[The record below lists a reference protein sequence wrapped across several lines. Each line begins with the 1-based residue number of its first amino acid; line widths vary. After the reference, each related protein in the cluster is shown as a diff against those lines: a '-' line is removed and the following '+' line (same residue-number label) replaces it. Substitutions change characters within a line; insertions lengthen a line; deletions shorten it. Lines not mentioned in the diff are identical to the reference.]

1 MIKLKDKLKFLIP
14 FRSKIKTS
22 LLKDDGGKKI
32 VNLKRVMIF
41 TAPIVVL
48 LVLTT
53 FIFSTQEDSSFLG
66 RTDKKL
72 TKKDDKKD
80 MVTSNGKTFTP
91 EVSKVLNSNTVTAQ
105 KSKAIQSTKMN
116 LKINFKAQQ
125 VITRDNTGDPT
136 RSIPMGTNMIGKT
149 LTAIDTRES
158 SQIIKILLPYG
169 GRSELGVEIE
179 KGTILFG
186 HVSYSGRGRKVS
198 ITINKGLTPDERE
211 FDIEAHVLDPSNYS
225 VGLVGEVNS
234 QSDVRALSALGL
246 SVAAGATD
254 IMMERE
260 TMNGLGQ
267 TAPKAN
273 LGNAALKGLST
284 SAQDESTR
292 QAEKFKDAE
301 DFITIPAGSDVIV
314 SLTKSYMEK

>member
-1 MIKLKDKLKFLIP
+1 MIKLKDKLKQLMP

-32 VNLKRVMIF
+32 VNLKRILIF
-41 TAPIVVL
+41 IAPIFIL

-53 FIFSTQEDSSFLG
+53 FIFSTREDSSFLG
-66 RTDKKL
+66 RTDKTL
-72 TKKDDKKD
+72 TKNDDKKD
-80 MVTSNGKTFTP
+80 TTTLNGKTFTP
-91 EVSKVLNSNTVTAQ
+91 QVSKVLGSNTVTAQ
-105 KSKAIQSTKMN
+105 KSKASQNPRMN

-158 SQIIKILLPYG
+158 SQIIKVLLPYG
-169 GRSELGVEIE
+169 GRSKFGVEIG

-234 QSDVRALSALGL
+234 QSDVRVLSAMGL
-246 SVAAGATD
+246 SVASGAMD

-267 TAPKAN
+267 TAPRAT
-273 LGNAALKGLST
+273 LGNATLKGLSE

-292 QAEKFKDAE
+292 QAEKFKDSE

-314 SLTKSYMEK
+314 SLTKSYLEK

>member
-1 MIKLKDKLKFLIP
+1 MIKLNDKLKLLMP
-14 FRSKIKTS
+14 FRFKIKTS

-32 VNLKRVMIF
+32 VNLKRVLIF
-41 TAPIVVL
+41 TAPILIL

-53 FIFSTQEDSSFLG
+53 FISSTREDSSFLG

-72 TKKDDKKD
+72 TKNDDKKD
-80 MVTSNGKTFTP
+80 TTTLNGKTFTP
-91 EVSKVLNSNTVTAQ
+91 QVSKVLGSSAVTAQ
-105 KSKAIQSTKMN
+105 KSKASQNPRMN

-136 RSIPMGTNMIGKT
+136 KSIPMGTNMIGKT

-169 GRSELGVEIE
+169 GRSKLGVEIE

-186 HVSYSGRGRKVS
+186 HLSYSGRGRKVS

-225 VGLVGEVNS
+225 VGLVGEVNG
-234 QSDVRALSALGL
+234 QSDVRVLSAMGL
-246 SVAAGATD
+246 SVSSGAMD

-267 TAPKAN
+267 TAPRAT
-273 LGNAALKGLST
+273 LGNATLKGLSE
-284 SAQDESTR
+284 SARDESTR
-292 QAEKFKDAE
+292 QTEKFKDSE

-314 SLTKSYMEK
+314 SLTKSYLEK

>member
-1 MIKLKDKLKFLIP
+1 MTNLKEKWKSLVFIKPKLKTF
-14 FRSKIKTS
+14 F
-22 LLKDDGGKKI
+22 LKDDGGKQVI
-32 VNLKRVMIF
+32 NLKRIALFGV
-41 TAPIVVL
+41 P
-48 LVLTT
+48 
-53 FIFSTQEDSSFLG
+53 IFSLLILTVFLSSLDEDSSFLA

-72 TKKDDKKD
+72 VENELKSKLVVVD
-80 MVTSNGKTFTP
+80 GKTYSP
-91 EVSKVLNSNTVTAQ
+91 AVSKVLSAG
-105 KSKAIQSTKMN
+105 KAFSEPKKENKTPRAV
-116 LKINFKAQQ
+116 LRVNFKAQQ
-125 VITRDNTGDPT
+125 VITRDNSNDPT

-169 GRSELGVEIE
+169 GRSKLGVEIE

-186 HVSYSGRGRKVS
+186 HVFYSGKGRKVS
-198 ITINKGLTPDERE
+198 IAINKGLTPDERE
-211 FDIEAHVLDPSNYS
+211 FDIEAHILDPSNYS

-234 QSDVRALSALGL
+234 QSDVRVLSALGL

-267 TAPKAN
+267 TAPKATI
-273 LGNAALKGLST
+273 GNAALKGIST

-292 QAEKFKDAE
+292 QADKFKDAE
-301 DFITIPAGSDVIV
+301 DFVIIPAGSDVIV